1 VKETAAVPAAGRTVY
16 VCDLHPEEAFDK
28 PGQCIKGSCAG
39 MKLEERKIE
48 PESRLVYVCPD
59 HPEVVSDKPGVC
71 PKDGKKLAFKIVSD
85 SKRLADEWT
94 CPMHPGR
101 KGDGKA
107 PCPDCGAKLK
117 HIEHEE
123 LLAVPVSAVIDT
135 GTRKVV
141 FVERTHGV
149 YQAVEV
155 VVGPRAGEYH
165 PVLKGLAAGER
176 VVTAGAFLLD
186 AEARLNPAAGAAYF
200 GASGG
205 EKK

>member
-1 VKETAAVPAAGRTVY
+1 
-16 VCDLHPEEAFDK
+16 
-28 PGQCIKGSCAG
+28 
-39 MKLEERKIE
+39 
-48 PESRLVYVCPD
+48 
-59 HPEVVSDKPGVC
+59 
-71 PKDGKKLAFKIVSD
+71 
-85 SKRLADEWT
+85 
-94 CPMHPGR
+94 
-101 KGDGKA
+101 
-107 PCPDCGAKLK
+107 
-117 HIEHEE
+117 
-123 LLAVPVSAVIDT
+123 
-135 GTRKVV
+135 VV